1 MLRENVEEKV
11 FYNALNLASEGN
23 FALITAFQKRFHSFK
38 KAWSANIGPA
48 TFPDARFELTTIE
61 KVSAK
66 RKEIDPEKEWQKLIN
81 LNVRLIFATDKN
93 YPKLL
98 KEINDPPLAL
108 YQLGEYDEQRPR
120 IAVVGTRRL
129 TTYGKSVAEKLSKEL
144 AQLQITIVSGLASGI
159 DTCGHLTALEEKS
172 ETIAVL
178 GSGLDNIFPSSN
190 KKLAERIIKQGALIS
205 EYALGAPPLKHHFP
219 ARNRIVSGLSLGT
232 LVIEAPLKSGS
243 LITSRLALEQN
254 REVFAVPGSILSK
267 NSEGANELIKSGA
280 KLISCVEDI
289 LIELNLPLPDHS
301 PISINNLTEEEEL
314 LLKII
319 KNSEQ
324 PLSVDAI
331 ISQSQ
336 MEAADVNQNLTFLEL
351 KNLIKFDAGGYRFK
365 F

>member
-1 MLRENVEEKV
+1 MLRESVEEKV

-23 FALITAFQKRFHSFK
+23 FALIAALQKRFRSFK
-38 KAWSANIGPA
+38 KAWSADITSA
-48 TFPDARFELTTIE
+48 ALPDARFEPITIE
-61 KVSAK
+61 KVLAR
-66 RKEIDPEKEWQKLIN
+66 RKEIDPKKEWQKLIA
-81 LNVRLIFATDKN
+81 LNIKLILASDEN
-93 YPKLL
+93 YPNLL
-98 KEINDPPLAL
+98 KEISDPPLAL
-108 YQLGEYDEQRPR
+108 YQLGKYDEQRPR

-159 DTCGHLTALEEKS
+159 DTCSHLAALEEKS

-190 KKLAERIIKQGALIS
+190 KKLAEKITKQGALIS

-232 LVIEAPLKSGS
+232 LVIEAPLKSGA

-267 NSEGANELIKSGA
+267 NSEGTNELIKSGA
-280 KLISCVEDI
+280 KLVNCVEDI

-301 PISINNLTEEEEL
+301 SISINNLTREEEL
-314 LLKII
+314 LLEII
-319 KNSEQ
+319 KNSEE
-324 PLSVDAI
+324 PLPVDTI

-336 MEAADVNQNLTFLEL
+336 MEASSVNQNLTFLEL
-351 KNLIKFDAGGYRFK
+351 KNLIKFDGGGYRFK